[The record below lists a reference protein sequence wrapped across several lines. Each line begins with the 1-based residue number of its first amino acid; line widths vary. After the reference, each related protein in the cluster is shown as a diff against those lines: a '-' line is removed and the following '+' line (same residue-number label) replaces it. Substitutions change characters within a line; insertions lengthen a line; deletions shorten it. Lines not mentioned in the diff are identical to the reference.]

1 MLNKSTD
8 ERIKLTNE
16 MLQGI
21 KSIKMY
27 GWEHSFIDT
36 MAAIRKVE
44 LGKLKTMAY
53 VQAANGAIF
62 FTAPAIIAVVTF
74 AVYTIDNEMTASKA
88 FTAVM
93 LFGML
98 RLP

>member
-1 MLNKSTD
+1 
-8 ERIKLTNE
+8 
-16 MLQGI
+16 
-21 KSIKMY
+21 
-27 GWEHSFIDT
+27 

-44 LGKLKTMAY
+44 LSKLKAMAY
-53 VQAANGAIF
+53 AQAANGAIF

-88 FTAVM
+88 FTAVT

-98 RLP
+98 RLPLMFYPMTLMQVRCIDGRNV